1 MKSNDKFLSWGYK
14 AAILLSFVG
23 MIGSAL
29 YLFVFQLNEADPTSY
44 DNEIPL
50 IGLTA
55 AMQMRLLSTAI
66 FVGMSFGFLGF
77 ALFLIQAKG
86 SVDIDASSE
95 NHKIKITQLSPGL
108 FVILCATVI
117 IIMAS
122 TYKIGFTLESVPQE
136 VPIDQSEVQS
146 EPDTVRT
153 DPLDHDLLGIPNSNE
168 WRYWSSSYCP

>member
-1 MKSNDKFLSWGYK
+1 MKSNDKFLIWGYK
-14 AAILLSFVG
+14 AAILLSFLG

-29 YLFVFQLNEADPTSY
+29 YLFVFQLYQADPTSY

-86 SVDIDASSE
+86 AVDIDASSE
-95 NHKIKITQLSPGL
+95 SHKIKITQLSPGL

-117 IIMAS
+117 IVLAS

-136 VPIDQSEVQS
+136 VPVEQPAIHVQ
-146 EPDTVRT
+146 PDTVST
-153 DPLDHDLLGIPNSNE
+153 DPLNHDLLGIPNANE
-168 WRYWSSSYCP
+168 